1 MARKK
6 DGWGGHGKT
15 NFTDRQWEKA
25 EGDKENCHIR
35 SFKLI
40 LNMTILKNKTTT

>member
-25 EGDKENCHIR
+25 ERDKEN
-35 SFKLI
+35 SVI
-40 LNMTILKNKTTT
+40 LGVSN